1 MKKQLKSIVVAG
13 MIATL
18 SFATLAGCGSKS
30 ATKNDETTISDTV
43 KQTQKQTEKTTDV
56 TTEAATESTSA
67 EKVTTEAGSTES
79 EVSSDAIV
87 AAEPAN
93 EVVAAN
99 ETSYEPAAEPDE
111 PAYEPTDTAP
121 ADTPADI
128 PDSTPAEEPAED
140 TPAPAEPA
148 VHEHNWL
155 PTYCYIEWIAS
166 QTTSEDQYV
175 PGGTVTVTR
184 FEQAGQLIDH
194 YECDCG
200 ATKDGEN
207 KSDIAKI
214 LSTKNVPE
222 GGIVYYTNSEYF
234 FTNIRPTT
242 PSYSGYGPSL
252 PPKGQW

>member
-1 MKKQLKSIVVAG
+1 MRKQLKYIVVAG

-30 ATKNDETTISDTV
+30 TAKNDETTISDTV
-43 KQTQKQTEKTTDV
+43 KQTQKQTEKTTEATSAAESTAAEEV
-56 TTEAATESTSA
+56 TTESEST
-67 EKVTTEAGSTES
+67 EA

-93 EVVAAN
+93 EVVVAN
-99 ETSYEPAAEPDE
+99 EPSDE
-111 PAYEPTDTAP
+111 PAYA
-121 ADTPADI
+121 PADI
-128 PDSTPAEEPAED
+128 PAEEPVDD
-140 TPAPAEPA
+140 TPAPTEPA
-148 VHEHNWL
+148 VHEHNWT
-155 PTYCYIEWIAS
+155 PVYCYIEWIAS
-166 QTTSEDQYV
+166 QTTIEDQYV
-175 PGGTVTVTR
+175 PGGTVTITC
-184 FEQAGQLIDH
+184 FEQAGQLTDH

-222 GGIVYYTNSEYF
+222 GGIAYYTNPEYF
-234 FTNIRPTT
+234 FTNLRQNT
-242 PSYSGYGPSL
+242 PSYSGCGPSL

>member
-1 MKKQLKSIVVAG
+1 MRKQLKHIVVAG

-30 ATKNDETTISDTV
+30 TAKNDETTISDTV
-43 KQTQKQTEKTTDV
+43 KQTQKQTEKTTD
-56 TTEAATESTSA
+56 TTATEMATDVGSADVNNAVDITSEPEANVDIA
-67 EKVTTEAGSTES
+67 ESNES
-79 EVSSDAIV
+79 NYEV
-87 AAEPAN
+87 
-93 EVVAAN
+93 
-99 ETSYEPAAEPDE
+99 SYEPDV
-111 PAYEPTDTAP
+111 PAYVPDTTDT
-121 ADTPADI
+121 TPADI
-128 PDSTPAEEPAED
+128 PDSTPAEEPD
-140 TPAPAEPA
+140 APAEPA
-148 VHEHNWL
+148 VHEHNWT

-207 KSDIAKI
+207 KSDIAQI

-222 GGIVYYTNSEYF
+222 GGIVYYTNPEYF
-234 FTNIRPTT
+234 FINLRQNT

>member
-1 MKKQLKSIVVAG
+1 MRKQLKSIVVAG

-30 ATKNDETTISDTV
+30 TAKNDETTISDTV
-43 KQTQKQTEKTTDV
+43 KQTQKQTEKTTDATTGAATETAV
-56 TTEAATESTSA
+56 TTENTDVDNTIGVTSEPDVNVESN
-67 EKVTTEAGSTES
+67 ES
-79 EVSSDAIV
+79 DYEV
-87 AAEPAN
+87 
-93 EVVAAN
+93 
-99 ETSYEPAAEPDE
+99 SYEPDT
-111 PAYEPTDTAP
+111 PAYVPDTTDTTDTEP
-121 ADTPADI
+121 ADTPAD
-128 PDSTPAEEPAED
+128 EPVD
-140 TPAPAEPA
+140 NTPAPTEPA
-148 VHEHNWL
+148 VHEHNWV

-184 FEQAGQLIDH
+184 FEQAGQLTDH
-194 YECDCG
+194 YECNCG

-222 GGIVYYTNSEYF
+222 GGIAYYTNSEYF
-234 FTNIRPTT
+234 FTNLRQNT